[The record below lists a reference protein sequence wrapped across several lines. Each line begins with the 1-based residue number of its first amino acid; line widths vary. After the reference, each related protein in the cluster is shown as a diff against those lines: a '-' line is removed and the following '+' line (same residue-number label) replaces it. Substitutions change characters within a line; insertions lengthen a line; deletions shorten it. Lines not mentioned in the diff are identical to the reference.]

1 MGSYFNTVV
10 KTYSGA
16 NKQKKGGGGGHS
28 SGFANNNAARVKSWL
43 DTVLY

>member
-16 NKQKKGGGGGHS
+16 NKQKKRGGGHS